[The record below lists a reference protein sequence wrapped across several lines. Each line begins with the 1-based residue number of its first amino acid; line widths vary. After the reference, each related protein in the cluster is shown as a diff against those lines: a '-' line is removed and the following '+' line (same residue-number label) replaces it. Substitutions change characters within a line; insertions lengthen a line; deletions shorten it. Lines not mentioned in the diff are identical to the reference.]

1 MCCFDSLK
9 KLIYKSIKKKKKN
22 IDSKK
27 NLSNYNYYYEL

>member
-9 KLIYKSIKKKKKN
+9 KLIYKKYIKKKKN
-22 IDSKK
+22 INSKK